1 MSHPK
6 DERPAIQCHYE
17 VLGVPH
23 DADTTAVKKAHRKL
37 ALKLHPDKNHGDET
51 AADKFRLVQQ
61 AYEVLS
67 DAQERRWYDDHR
79 DAILSGWSAGGRG
92 EDSGGEML
100 FDVVHYMHPGCYSGY
115 HANEGG
121 FFKVFAKVFEEIIQ
135 LERRQTQIT
144 VDLPSEFGNPDT
156 DWTQVRSFYQGWESF
171 VSQLNFA
178 WEDVY
183 NTNEDAPNRRIRR
196 MMEEDNKKARRNA
209 KKIYNQD
216 ILSLV
221 AFVKR
226 RDPRVKAKQEESKQ
240 QKEEQLKKLKDDAA
254 ERKLANERAKEAWRE
269 QAQREMQILEDE
281 DQLAGRLRLADLED
295 DYDYG
300 GGKKRGKKKKNK
312 RQSQDAFQEAEYQTN
327 EPNQSTEENEALG
340 ALLGLDGASEEI
352 DDGQE
357 ASNKDTQEKTVFDV
371 DQCETNEMDAGEIS
385 GVGNEHSV
393 GDALSFHSDESDD
406 ESEPEFWR
414 CECCGKDFKSDG
426 QLNNHLK
433 SKKHKENHKKFMAI
447 IKRKEDELMSQMMG
461 ELHLEEPDS

>member
-1 MSHPK
+1 MSSPK
-6 DERPAIQCHYE
+6 EERPASQCHYE
-17 VLGVPH
+17 VLGVPR

-37 ALKLHPDKNHGDET
+37 ALKLHPDKNHGDDT

-67 DAQERRWYDDHR
+67 DSQERKWYDDHR

-100 FDVVHYMHPGCYSGY
+100 FEVVHYMHPGCYSGY
-115 HANEGG
+115 HDNDGG
-121 FFKVFAKVFEEIIQ
+121 FFKVFAKVFDDIIQ
-135 LERRQTQIT
+135 LERRQTQSS
-144 VDLPSEFGNPDT
+144 VDLPSNFGYSET
-156 DWTQVRSFYQGWESF
+156 TWTQVRAFYQGWESF

-196 MMEEDNKKARRNA
+196 LMEEDNKKARRNA

-226 RDPRVKAKQEESKQ
+226 RDPRVKAMQAESMQ
-240 QKEEQLKKLKDDAA
+240 QKEEQIKKLKEEAV

-269 QAQREMQILEDE
+269 QAQRDMEILEEE

-300 GGKKRGKKKKNK
+300 GGKKRGKRKKNK
-312 RQSQDAFQEAEYQTN
+312 RNGQDAFQEPEDQKN
-327 EPNQSTEENEALG
+327 EPHQSPDGKESIETVV
-340 ALLGLDGASEEI
+340 GLDGELEEL
-352 DDGQE
+352 DEGE
-357 ASNKDTQEKTVFDV
+357 GVYNKDSHEEALSQEKAVFDPIPCAT
-371 DQCETNEMDAGEIS
+371 DELDTGGLP
-385 GVGNEHSV
+385 GVGDEPSV
-393 GDALSFHSDESDD
+393 GDALSSHSDESQ
-406 ESEPEFWR
+406 PEFWR

-426 QLNNHLK
+426 QWNNHLK
-433 SKKHKENHKKFMAI
+433 SKKHKEKHKKFMAI
-447 IKRKEDELMSQMMG
+447 IKRKEEELMSEMMG
-461 ELHLEEPDS
+461 ELDL